1 MRIKKIKSKKER
13 TWLLPVL
20 VPIVLVI
27 LVGLIVGNVKLY
39 QRRRKLSPEMQLLQG
54 KIEELQKQKQDLE
67 ARILQAQ
74 QEEYLERVAREELNM
89 KKEGEEVVAFPV
101 VEESFRDDVV
111 HQRSFWEKLREKLAE

>member
-20 VPIVLVI
+20 VPVVLLI
-27 LVGLIVGNVKLY
+27 LVALIFGNVKLY
-39 QRRRKLSPEMQLLQG
+39 QKRRTLTPEMQVLQD
-54 KIEELQKQKQDLE
+54 KIEELQKEKQGLE

-74 QEEYLERVAREELNM
+74 QEEYLERAAREEFNM

-101 VEESFRDDVV
+101 VEDPFREDVV